1 MMNLKMPL
9 TSICHP
15 YLPTCV
21 VWLLWSIYMDYQSH
35 WDAGLKSKKK
45 KHPNINIPIHR
56 CSTYREYAF
65 TQPIPLECGR
75 FFHPSYPIRSMY
87 DIFTYTYQKQQLNVG
102 KWTIHGSCGYTPEVL
117 CHHFF
122 WGWFPN
128 HHYLSKG
135 LSSTICLNGSWLPGY
150 R

>member
-1 MMNLKMPL
+1 
-9 TSICHP
+9 
-15 YLPTCV
+15 
-21 VWLLWSIYMDYQSH
+21 MDYQSH
-35 WDAGLKSKKK
+35 WDAGLKSKK

-102 KWTIHGSCGYTPEVL
+102 K
-117 CHHFF
+117 
-122 WGWFPN
+122 
-128 HHYLSKG
+128 
-135 LSSTICLNGSWLPGY
+135 
-150 R
+150 